1 MPTLDEIAH
10 VIHGVVEGDG
20 AIEITHACEIT
31 AGSPGGITFLSDS
44 KYEPFLAE
52 SPASAI
58 ILQEG
63 IAAHGKA
70 AIRVDHPGRAFA
82 ELLAYLYSE
91 TPPEPGIH
99 PTALVEANVHL
110 GQGIV
115 IGPNVVIGSGVKI
128 GDGSII
134 HAGVSIGMGISIG
147 RAVTLYENVVIYD
160 KTQVGNEVIIHSG
173 AVIGADGFGYV
184 TQQDQHYKIP
194 QVGRVVIGDRV
205 EIGAN
210 STIDRGSLGDT
221 VIGADTKID
230 NLVHIAHNVKVG
242 RGCLFA
248 AMVGIAGSTTI
259 GDFVTLAGQ
268 VGVAD
273 HLTVGDRVVVAAKS
287 AIMQSVPAGQ
297 SYAGIPAVEHSS
309 WLRQYGAVK
318 KLPELL
324 RRVRDLETRLLKMKT
339 EIQSGGD

>member
-1 MPTLDEIAH
+1 VPTLDEIAK

-31 AGSPGGITFLSDS
+31 AGSPGGITFLSDL
-44 KYEPFLAE
+44 KYESFLAG
-52 SPASAI
+52 SPVSAI
-58 ILQEG
+58 ILREG
-63 IAAHGKA
+63 IDTLGKA
-70 AIRVDHPGRAFA
+70 AIRVDHPGRAFT
-82 ELLAYLYSE
+82 ELLAYLYPE

-99 PTALVEANVHL
+99 PTALVEADVEL
-110 GQGIV
+110 GRGV
-115 IGPNVVIGSGVKI
+115 AIGPHVVIGSGI
-128 GDGSII
+128 TINDESII
-134 HAGVSIGMGISIG
+134 RAGVCVGTGANIG
-147 RAVTLYENVVIYD
+147 RSVKLYENVVIYD
-160 KTQVGNEVIIHSG
+160 NTQVGNEVIIHSG
-173 AVIGADGFGYV
+173 AVIGGDGFGYV
-184 TQQDQHYKIP
+184 TQKDQHHKIP
-194 QVGRVVIGDRV
+194 QVGRVMIGDRV

-221 VIGADTKID
+221 VIGEGTKLD

-287 AIMQSVPAGQ
+287 AVMQSIPAGQ
-297 SYAGIPAVEHSS
+297 FYAGAPAVEHPL

-318 KLPELL
+318 KLPELV
-324 RRVRDLETRLLKMKT
+324 RRVRELETRLSKMKD